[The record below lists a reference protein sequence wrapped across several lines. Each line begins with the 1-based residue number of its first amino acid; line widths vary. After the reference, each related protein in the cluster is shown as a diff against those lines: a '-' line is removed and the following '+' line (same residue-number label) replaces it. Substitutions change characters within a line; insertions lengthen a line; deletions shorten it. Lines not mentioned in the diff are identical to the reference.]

1 MTVVRKLMAVFVV
14 ALPMAV
20 LQSPAWAGDIVD
32 VASKAGNFTT
42 LIKAIKQAGLEE
54 TLKGDGPY
62 TLFAPTDEAFAK
74 VPERLLQALFHPPNK
89 DGLAFVLKYHVLYG
103 KILSKDLTGKMHNI
117 KTLQGDEL
125 AIDATKALMADKAKI
140 VKADIAA
147 SNGVI
152 HAIDSLIL
160 PPDLRG
166 SF

>member
-1 MTVVRKLMAVFVV
+1 MTVLRKLIVAFVV

-32 VASKAGNFTT
+32 IASKAGNFTT
-42 LIKAIKQAGLEE
+42 LTKAIKQAGLEE
-54 TLKGDGPY
+54 TLKGEGPY

-89 DGLAFVLKYHVLYG
+89 EGLALVLKYHVLSG
-103 KILSKDLTGKMHNI
+103 KMLSKDLAGKMHNL

-125 AIDATKALMADKAKI
+125 AIDATKELMADKAII
-140 VKADIAA
+140 VTADIAA

-152 HAIDSLIL
+152 HAVDTLIL